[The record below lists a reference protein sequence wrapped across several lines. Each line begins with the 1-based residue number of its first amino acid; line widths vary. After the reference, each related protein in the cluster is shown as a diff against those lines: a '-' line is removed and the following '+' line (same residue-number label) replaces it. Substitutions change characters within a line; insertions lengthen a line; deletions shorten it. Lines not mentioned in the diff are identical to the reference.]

1 MGMIGPI
8 KSPKTKKTK
17 RHYCSC
23 KRRTLIGADEV
34 SISPPTFNVP
44 PYDMGF
50 MERIMI
56 QSNMLISKRR
66 TRAVIFRTYDQLN
79 PDNKPREIS
88 KEVFIAL
95 DTALRAMITDM
106 VEQET
111 CVNGRLKDNGHFVCG
126 YQA

>member
-1 MGMIGPI
+1 
-8 KSPKTKKTK
+8 
-17 RHYCSC
+17 
-23 KRRTLIGADEV
+23 
-34 SISPPTFNVP
+34 
-44 PYDMGF
+44 
-50 MERIMI
+50 
-56 QSNMLISKRR
+56 MLISKRR